1 MPKSKIKPKK
11 LTILSIIGI
20 ITIILAIFLINYTAI
35 LQSPQIETGAKLEVD
50 SNSISKSVDYKYTAV
65 ASNLYVPWSIVF
77 PTEDSMYI
85 AQRSGEILYYKN
97 SQLQAD
103 FYKFSEISATN
114 EEGLMGM
121 VLDPNYPKSPYIY
134 TSLAYEENNQMFVK
148 VVRLTDINNQATE
161 PKILLAKIPAA
172 KFHAGSRLRF
182 GPDQKLY
189 ITTGD
194 ATKKEIAQDLNSLGG
209 KILRMN
215 KDGSIPEDNPFDNSY
230 VYSYGHRNPQGID
243 FDPISGILFSTE
255 HGPSLFDG
263 AAGGDEVNRIL
274 AGKDYGWP
282 KVSHTESTPEAIDP
296 LLVFTPAVAPA
307 SGVFYNGDKYTNLKN
322 AFLFGGLRG
331 EGIFVIYLDESRQK
345 VQSYEKLNI
354 AEGRIREIAVSPDGY
369 IYFSTSNRDGRGT
382 TNDKS
387 DQIFKLEPVR

>member
-1 MPKSKIKPKK
+1 MLKSKIKSKK
-11 LTILSIIGI
+11 LIIFSVLGI
-20 ITIILAIFLINYTAI
+20 IIIILAIFLINYTAI
-35 LQSPQIETGAKLEVD
+35 LQSPQIKTGAKLEVD
-50 SNSISKSVDYKYTAV
+50 SNTISKSIDYTYIAV

-77 PTEDSMYI
+77 PTENSMYI

-97 SQLQAD
+97 SQPQSN
-103 FYKFSEISATN
+103 FYKFSEISSTN

-121 VLDPNYPKSPYIY
+121 VLDPDYPNSPYIY
-134 TSLAYEENNQMFVK
+134 TSLAYEENNQMFIK
-148 VVRLTDINNQATE
+148 VVRLTDVNNQAKE
-161 PKILLAKIPAA
+161 VKILLDKIPAA

-215 KDGSIPEDNPFDNSY
+215 KDGSIPEDNPFSNSY

-243 FDPISGILFSTE
+243 FDPISGVLFSTE

-263 AAGGDEVNRIL
+263 AAGGDEFNRIL
-274 AGKDYGWP
+274 PGKDYGWP
-282 KVSHTESTPEAIDP
+282 KVSHTDSTPEAIDP

-307 SGVFYNGDKYTNLKN
+307 SGVFYTQDKYPSLKN
-322 AFLFGGLRG
+322 TFLFGGLRG

-345 VQSYEKLNI
+345 VKSYEKLNI
-354 AEGRIREIAVSPDGY
+354 AEGRIRDIAVSPDGY
-369 IYFSTSNRDGRGT
+369 IYFSTSNKDGRGNPT
-382 TNDKS
+382 DKS
-387 DQIFKLEPVR
+387 DQIFRLEAIK

>member
-1 MPKSKIKPKK
+1 MQKSKIKPKK
-11 LTILSIIGI
+11 LIIFSVLGI
-20 ITIILAIFLINYTAI
+20 IIIILGIFLINYTAI
-35 LQSPQIETGAKLEVD
+35 LQSPQIKTGAKLEVD
-50 SNSISKSVDYKYTAV
+50 SNTISKSIDYTYTAV

-77 PTEDSMYI
+77 PTENSMYI

-97 SQLQAD
+97 SQPQSN

-121 VLDPNYPKSPYIY
+121 VLDPDYPNSPYIY
-134 TSLAYEENNQMFVK
+134 TSLAYEDNNQMFVK
-148 VVRLTDINNQATE
+148 VVRLTDVNNQAKE
-161 PKILLAKIPAA
+161 VKILLDKIPAA

-215 KDGSIPEDNPFDNSY
+215 KDGSIPEDNPFSNSY
-230 VYSYGHRNPQGID
+230 IYSYGHRNPQGID
-243 FDPISGILFSTE
+243 FDPISGVLFSTE

-263 AAGGDEVNRIL
+263 AAGGDEFNRIL
-274 AGKDYGWP
+274 PGKDYGWP

-307 SGVFYNGDKYTNLKN
+307 SGIFYTQDKYPSLKN
-322 AFLFGGLRG
+322 TFLFGGLRG
-331 EGIFVIYLDESRQK
+331 EGIFVIYLDEARQK
-345 VQSYEKLNI
+345 VKSYEKLNI
-354 AEGRIREIAVSPDGY
+354 NEGRIREIAVSPDGY
-369 IYFSTSNRDGRGT
+369 IYFSTSNQDGRGNST
-382 TNDKS
+382 DKS
-387 DQIFKLEPVR
+387 DQIFRLKAVE

>member
-1 MPKSKIKPKK
+1 MLKSKLKPRK
-11 LTILSIIGI
+11 LFIFSTLGVIVVVFI
-20 ITIILAIFLINYTAI
+20 IFLINYTAI
-35 LQSPQIETGAKLEVD
+35 LQSPQIETGSKLEID

-77 PTEDSMYI
+77 PTENSMYI
-85 AQRSGEILYYKN
+85 AQRSGEILYYQN
-97 SQLQAD
+97 SQPQAN

-121 VLDPNYPKSPYIY
+121 VLDPDYPDSPYIY

-148 VVRLTDINNQATE
+148 VVRLTDVNNQATE
-161 PKILLAKIPAA
+161 TKILLDKIPAA

-230 VYSYGHRNPQGID
+230 IYSYGHRNPQGID
-243 FDPISGILFSTE
+243 FDPISGVLFSTE

-282 KVSHTESTPEAIDP
+282 KVSHTESTPGAIDP

-307 SGVFYNGDKYTNLKN
+307 SGVLYTGDKYPSLKN

-345 VQSYEKLNI
+345 VKSYEKLNI

-387 DQIFKLEPVR
+387 DQIFRLEAMK

>member
-1 MPKSKIKPKK
+1 MKNLKTRKFI
-11 LTILSIIGI
+11 IISIILILI
-20 ITIILAIFLINYTAI
+20 IAFVVFIVNYTAV
-35 LQSPQIETGAKLEVD
+35 LKPPVIETGSKLEID
-50 SNSISKSVDYKYTAV
+50 NQNISKSIDYKYTPV
-65 ASNLYVPWSIVF
+65 ISNLYVPWSIVF
-77 PTEDSMYI
+77 PTTDSMYI
-85 AQRSGEILYYKN
+85 AQRSGEILYYKK
-97 SQLQAD
+97 SQKQAD

-121 VLDPNYPKSPYIY
+121 VLDPDYPNSPYIY
-134 TSLAYEENNQMFVK
+134 TSLAYEDNNQMFVK
-148 VVRLTDINNQATE
+148 VVRLTDINNQSKDT
-161 PKILLAKIPAA
+161 KILLDKIPAA

-194 ATKKEIAQDLNSLGG
+194 ATNKDIAQDINSLGG

-215 KDGSIPEDNPFDNSY
+215 KDGSIPDDNPFNNSY

-243 FDPISGILFSTE
+243 FDPISGVLFSTE

-274 AGKDYGWP
+274 PGKDYGWP

-307 SGVFYNGDKYTNLKN
+307 SGVFYTGDKYPSLKS

-331 EGIFVIYLDESRQK
+331 EGIFVVYLDESREK
-345 VQSYEKLNI
+345 VKSYEKLNI
-354 AEGRIREIAVSPDGY
+354 NEGRIREIAVSPDGY
-369 IYFSTSNRDGRGT
+369 IYFSTSNRDGRGNPT
-382 TNDKS
+382 DKS
-387 DQIFKLEPVR
+387 DHIFRLEPK

>member
-1 MPKSKIKPKK
+1 MQKSKIKPKK
-11 LTILSIIGI
+11 LVIFSFLGI
-20 ITIILAIFLINYTAI
+20 VIIILAIFLINYTAI
-35 LQSPQIETGAKLEVD
+35 LQSPQIETGSKLEVD
-50 SNSISKSVDYKYTAV
+50 SSAISKSIDYKYTSI
-65 ASNLYVPWSIVF
+65 ASNLYVPWSIIF
-77 PTEDSMYI
+77 PTENSMYI

-97 SQLQAD
+97 SQPQPN

-121 VLDPNYPKSPYIY
+121 VLDPDYPNSPYIY

-148 VVRLTDINNQATE
+148 VVRLTDVNNQAKE
-161 PKILLAKIPAA
+161 VKILLDKIPAA

-230 VYSYGHRNPQGID
+230 IYSYGHRNPQGID
-243 FDPISGILFSTE
+243 FDPISGVLFSTE

-263 AAGGDEVNRIL
+263 AAGGDEFNRIL
-274 AGKDYGWP
+274 PGKDYGWP

-307 SGVFYNGDKYTNLKN
+307 SGVFYTQDKYPELKN
-322 AFLFGGLRG
+322 TFLFGGLRG

-345 VQSYEKLNI
+345 LQSYEKLNI
-354 AEGRIREIAVSPDGY
+354 AEGRIRDIAVSPDGY
-369 IYFSTSNRDGRGT
+369 IYFSTSNQDGRGNPT
-382 TNDKS
+382 DKS
-387 DQIFKLEPVR
+387 DQLFRLKPK

>member
-1 MPKSKIKPKK
+1 MQKLKIKPKK
-11 LTILSIIGI
+11 LITLSVIGI
-20 ITIILAIFLINYTAI
+20 IIVVFIIFLINYTAI
-35 LQSPQIETGAKLEVD
+35 LQAPQIKTGSKLEVD
-50 SNSISKSVDYKYTAV
+50 SNTISKSIDYKYTAV

-77 PTEDSMYI
+77 PTSDSMYI

-97 SQLQAD
+97 SQPQAN

-121 VLDPNYPKSPYIY
+121 VLDPDYPNSPYIY

-148 VVRLTDINNQATE
+148 VVRLTDVNNQAKET
-161 PKILLAKIPAA
+161 KILLDKIPAA

-215 KDGSIPEDNPFDNSY
+215 KDGSIPEDNPFNNSY
-230 VYSYGHRNPQGID
+230 IYSYGHRNPQGID
-243 FDPISGILFSTE
+243 FDPVSGVLFSTE

-263 AAGGDEVNRIL
+263 AAGGDEINRIL

-307 SGVFYNGDKYTNLKN
+307 SGVFYAGDKYPSLKN

-345 VQSYEKLNI
+345 VKSYEKLNI
-354 AEGRIREIAVSPDGY
+354 AEGRIRDIAVSPDGY

-382 TNDKS
+382 DNDKN
-387 DQIFKLEPVR
+387 DQIFRLEPK

>member
-11 LTILSIIGI
+11 LIIFSVFGVIIVILVV
-20 ITIILAIFLINYTAI
+20 FLINYTAI
-35 LQSPQIETGAKLEVD
+35 LQAPQIETGAKLEVD
-50 SNSISKSVDYKYTAV
+50 SNTISKSVDYKYTAV

-77 PTEDSMYI
+77 PTTDSMYI

-97 SQLQAD
+97 SQPQVN

-121 VLDPNYPKSPYIY
+121 VLDPDYPNSPYIY

-148 VVRLTDINNQATE
+148 VVRLTDVNNQATE
-161 PKILLAKIPAA
+161 TKILLDKIPAA

-215 KDGSIPEDNPFDNSY
+215 KDGSIPEDNPFSNSY
-230 VYSYGHRNPQGID
+230 IYSYGHRNPQGID
-243 FDPISGILFSTE
+243 FDPVSGVLFSTE

-263 AAGGDEVNRIL
+263 AAGGDEINRIL

-307 SGVFYNGDKYTNLKN
+307 SGVFYTGDKYPSLKN
-322 AFLFGGLRG
+322 TFLFGGLRG

-345 VQSYEKLNI
+345 VKSYEKLNI
-354 AEGRIREIAVSPDGY
+354 TEGRIRDIAVSPDGY
-369 IYFSTSNRDGRGT
+369 IYFSTSNKDGRGT
-382 TNDKS
+382 ANDKS
-387 DQIFKLEPVR
+387 DQIFKLEYK

>member
-1 MPKSKIKPKK
+1 MLKSKIKSKK
-11 LTILSIIGI
+11 LIIFSVLGI
-20 ITIILAIFLINYTAI
+20 IIIILAIFLINYTAI
-35 LQSPQIETGAKLEVD
+35 LQSPQIKTGAKLEVD
-50 SNSISKSVDYKYTAV
+50 SNTISKSIDYTYIAV

-77 PTEDSMYI
+77 PTENSMYI

-97 SQLQAD
+97 SQPQSN

-121 VLDPNYPKSPYIY
+121 VLDPDYPNSPYIY
-134 TSLAYEENNQMFVK
+134 TSLAYEENNQMFIK
-148 VVRLTDINNQATE
+148 VVRLTDVNNQAKE
-161 PKILLAKIPAA
+161 VKILLDKIPAA

-215 KDGSIPEDNPFDNSY
+215 KDGSIPEDNPFSNSY

-243 FDPISGILFSTE
+243 FDPISGVLFSTE

-263 AAGGDEVNRIL
+263 AAGGDEFNRIL
-274 AGKDYGWP
+274 PGKDYGWP
-282 KVSHTESTPEAIDP
+282 KVSHTDSTPEAIDP

-307 SGVFYNGDKYTNLKN
+307 SGVFYTQDKYPSLKN
-322 AFLFGGLRG
+322 TFLFGGLRG

-345 VQSYEKLNI
+345 VKSYEKLNI
-354 AEGRIREIAVSPDGY
+354 AEGRIRDIAVSPDGY
-369 IYFSTSNRDGRGT
+369 IYFSTSNKDGRGNPT
-382 TNDKS
+382 DKS
-387 DQIFKLEPVR
+387 DQIFRLEAIK

>member
-1 MPKSKIKPKK
+1 MQKSKIKPKK
-11 LTILSIIGI
+11 LITFSVFGVIIV
-20 ITIILAIFLINYTAI
+20 TLAIFLINYTAI
-35 LQSPQIETGAKLEVD
+35 LQSPQIKTGAKLEVD
-50 SNSISKSVDYKYTAV
+50 SNTISKSIDYTYIAV

-77 PTEDSMYI
+77 PTENSMYI

-97 SQLQAD
+97 SQPQSN

-121 VLDPNYPKSPYIY
+121 VLDPDYPNSPYIY

-148 VVRLTDINNQATE
+148 VVRLTDVNNQAKE
-161 PKILLAKIPAA
+161 FKILLDKIPAA

-215 KDGSIPEDNPFDNSY
+215 KDGSIPEDNPFSNSY

-243 FDPISGILFSTE
+243 FDPISGVLFSTE

-263 AAGGDEVNRIL
+263 AAGGDEFNRIL
-274 AGKDYGWP
+274 PGKDYGWP
-282 KVSHTESTPEAIDP
+282 KVSHTDSTPEAIDP

-307 SGVFYNGDKYTNLKN
+307 SGVFYTQDKYPSLKN
-322 AFLFGGLRG
+322 TFLFGGLRG

-345 VQSYEKLNI
+345 VKSYEKLNI
-354 AEGRIREIAVSPDGY
+354 AEGRIRDIAVSPDGY
-369 IYFSTSNRDGRGT
+369 IYFSTSNKDGRGNPT
-382 TNDKS
+382 DKS
-387 DQIFKLEPVR
+387 DQIFRLEAIK

>member
-1 MPKSKIKPKK
+1 MKT
-11 LTILSIIGI
+11 LTTRKFIIISIILIAI
-20 ITIILAIFLINYTAI
+20 IAFVVFIINYTAI
-35 LQSPQIETGAKLEVD
+35 LQPPVLETDSKLEVD
-50 SNSISKSVDYKYTAV
+50 SQNISKSLDYEYTPV
-65 ASNLYVPWSIVF
+65 ISNLYVPWSIVF
-77 PTEDSMYI
+77 PTPDSMYI
-85 AQRSGEILYYKN
+85 AQRSGEIVHYKN
-97 SQLQAD
+97 SQKQAN

-121 VLDPNYPKSPYIY
+121 VLDPDYPNSPYIY
-134 TSLAYEENNQMFVK
+134 ASLPYEENNQMFVK
-148 VVRLTDINNQATE
+148 VVRLTDINNQG
-161 PKILLAKIPAA
+161 KDIQILLDKIPAA

-194 ATKKEIAQDLNSLGG
+194 ATKKDIAQDINSLGG

-215 KDGSIPEDNPFDNSY
+215 KDGSIPDDNPFSNSY
-230 VYSYGHRNPQGID
+230 VYSYGHRNQQGID

-274 AGKDYGWP
+274 PGKDYGWP
-282 KVSHTESTPEAIDP
+282 KVSHTESTPEAVDP

-307 SGVFYNGDKYTNLKN
+307 SGVFYTGDKYPNLKN

-331 EGIFVIYLDESRQK
+331 EGIFVVYLDETREK

-354 AEGRIREIAVSPDGY
+354 SEGRIREIAVSPDGY
-369 IYFSTSNRDGRGT
+369 IYFSTSNRDGRGNP
-382 TNDKS
+382 NDKS
-387 DQIFKLEPVR
+387 DQIFRLEPNSN

>member
-1 MPKSKIKPKK
+1 MQKSKLKPKK
-11 LTILSIIGI
+11 LIIFSVFGVI
-20 ITIILAIFLINYTAI
+20 IIILAILLINYTAI
-35 LQSPQIETGAKLEVD
+35 LKDPQIDTGSKLEVD
-50 SNSISKSVDYKYTAV
+50 SSTISKSVDYKYTAV

-77 PTEDSMYI
+77 PNTDSMYI

-97 SQLQAD
+97 SQPQAN

-121 VLDPNYPKSPYIY
+121 VLDPDYPNSPYIY

-148 VVRLTDINNQATE
+148 VVRLKDINNQAKET
-161 PKILLAKIPAA
+161 KILLDKIPAA

-215 KDGSIPEDNPFDNSY
+215 KDGSIPEDNPFTNSY
-230 VYSYGHRNPQGID
+230 IYSYGHRNPQGID
-243 FDPISGILFSTE
+243 FDPVSGVLFSTE

-263 AAGGDEVNRIL
+263 AAGGDEINRIL
-274 AGKDYGWP
+274 PGKDYGWP
-282 KVSHTESTPEAIDP
+282 KVSHNQSTPEAIDP

-307 SGVFYNGDKYTNLKN
+307 SGVFYAGDKYLSLKN
-322 AFLFGGLRG
+322 SFLFGGLRG

-345 VQSYEKLNI
+345 VKSYEKLNI
-354 AEGRIREIAVSPDGY
+354 TEGRIREIAVSPDGY

-382 TNDKS
+382 ANDKS
-387 DQIFKLEPVR
+387 DQIFRLEP

>member
-1 MPKSKIKPKK
+1 MPKAKLKPKK
-11 LTILSIIGI
+11 LIILSLIVVIIV
-20 ITIILAIFLINYTAI
+20 ILAIFLINYTAI
-35 LQSPQIETGAKLEVD
+35 LQAPQIGTGDNLEVD
-50 SNSISKSVDYKYTAV
+50 NNTISKSIDYKYTAV

-77 PTEDSMYI
+77 PTETSMYI

-97 SQLQAD
+97 SQAQAD

-121 VLDPNYPKSPYIY
+121 VLDPDYPNSPYIY

-148 VVRLTDINNQATE
+148 VMRLTDVNNQATE
-161 PKILLAKIPAA
+161 PKILLDKIPAA
-172 KFHAGSRLRF
+172 KFHAGSRIRF

-215 KDGSIPEDNPFDNSY
+215 KDGSIPEDNPFNNSY
-230 VYSYGHRNPQGID
+230 IYSYGHRNPQGID
-243 FDPISGILFSTE
+243 FDPISGVLFSTE

-274 AGKDYGWP
+274 PGKDYGWP

-307 SGVFYNGDKYTNLKN
+307 SGLFYTGDKYPNLKN

-331 EGIFVIYLDESRQK
+331 EGIFVIYLDESREK
-345 VQSYEKLNI
+345 VKSYEKLNI
-354 AEGRIREIAVSPDGY
+354 AEGRIRDIAISPDGY

-382 TNDKS
+382 ANDKS
-387 DQIFKLEPVR
+387 DQIFRLEPK

>member
-1 MPKSKIKPKK
+1 MQKSKIKPKK
-11 LTILSIIGI
+11 LIILSVIGI

-35 LQSPQIETGAKLEVD
+35 LQAPQIETGAKLEVD
-50 SNSISKSVDYKYTAV
+50 SNSISKSVDYKYNTV

-77 PTEDSMYI
+77 PTKDSMYI

-97 SQLQAD
+97 SQPQAN

-121 VLDPNYPKSPYIY
+121 VLDPDYPNSPYIY

-148 VVRLTDINNQATE
+148 VVRLTDINNKSTE
-161 PKILLAKIPAA
+161 PRILLDKIPAA

-243 FDPISGILFSTE
+243 FDPISGVLFSTE

-296 LLVFTPAVAPA
+296 LLVFTPATAPA
-307 SGVFYNGDKYTNLKN
+307 SGVFYAGDKYSNLKN

-369 IYFSTSNRDGRGT
+369 IYFSTSNRDGRGN
-382 TNDKS
+382 TNDKG
-387 DQIFKLEPVR
+387 DQIFKLEPK

>member
-1 MPKSKIKPKK
+1 MQKSKLKPKK
-11 LTILSIIGI
+11 LIILSIIGI
-20 ITIILAIFLINYTAI
+20 ITVILVIFLINYTAI
-35 LQSPQIETGAKLEVD
+35 LQAPQIETGSKLEVD
-50 SNSISKSVDYKYTAV
+50 SNNISKSVDYKYTAV

-77 PTEDSMYI
+77 PTSDSMYI

-97 SQLQAD
+97 SQPQVN
-103 FYKFSEISATN
+103 FYKFSEISTTN

-121 VLDPNYPKSPYIY
+121 VLDPDYPNSPYIY

-148 VVRLTDINNQATE
+148 VVRLADVNNQATE
-161 PKILLAKIPAA
+161 PRILLDKIQAA

-215 KDGSIPEDNPFDNSY
+215 KDGSIPEDNPFNNSY

-243 FDPISGILFSTE
+243 FDPVSGVLFSTE

-274 AGKDYGWP
+274 PGKDYG
-282 KVSHTESTPEAIDP
+282 
-296 LLVFTPAVAPA
+296 
-307 SGVFYNGDKYTNLKN
+307 
-322 AFLFGGLRG
+322 
-331 EGIFVIYLDESRQK
+331 
-345 VQSYEKLNI
+345 
-354 AEGRIREIAVSPDGY
+354 
-369 IYFSTSNRDGRGT
+369 
-382 TNDKS
+382 
-387 DQIFKLEPVR
+387 

>member
-1 MPKSKIKPKK
+1 MKNLKTRKFIV
-11 LTILSIIGI
+11 ISIILILI
-20 ITIILAIFLINYTAI
+20 IAFVIFIVNYTAI
-35 LQSPQIETGAKLEVD
+35 LQPPVIKTGSKLEVD
-50 SNSISKSVDYKYTAV
+50 SQNISKSIDYKYTPV
-65 ASNLYVPWSIVF
+65 ISNLYVPWSIIF
-77 PTEDSMYI
+77 PTTDSIYI
-85 AQRSGEILYYKN
+85 AQRSGEIVHYKN
-97 SQLQAD
+97 SQKQAD

-121 VLDPNYPKSPYIY
+121 VLDPDYPNSPYIY
-134 TSLAYEENNQMFVK
+134 TSLAYEDNNQMFVK
-148 VVRLTDINNQATE
+148 IVRLTDINNQSKDT
-161 PKILLAKIPAA
+161 KILLDKIPAA

-194 ATKKEIAQDLNSLGG
+194 ATNKDIAQDLNSLGG

-215 KDGSIPEDNPFDNSY
+215 KDGSIPDDNPFNNSY

-243 FDPISGILFSTE
+243 FDPISGVLFSTE

-274 AGKDYGWP
+274 PGKDYGWP

-307 SGVFYNGDKYTNLKN
+307 SGVFYTGDKYPSLKS

-331 EGIFVIYLDESRQK
+331 EGIFVVYLDESREK
-345 VQSYEKLNI
+345 VKSYEKLNI
-354 AEGRIREIAVSPDGY
+354 NEGRIREIAVSPDGY
-369 IYFSTSNRDGRGT
+369 IYFSTSNRDGRGNPT
-382 TNDKS
+382 DKS
-387 DQIFKLEPVR
+387 DHIFRLEPK

>member
-1 MPKSKIKPKK
+1 MLKSKIKSKK
-11 LTILSIIGI
+11 LIIFSVLGI
-20 ITIILAIFLINYTAI
+20 IIIILAIFLINYTAI
-35 LQSPQIETGAKLEVD
+35 LQSPQIKTGAKLEVD
-50 SNSISKSVDYKYTAV
+50 SNTISKSIDYTYIAV

-77 PTEDSMYI
+77 PTENSMYI

-97 SQLQAD
+97 SQPQSN
-103 FYKFSEISATN
+103 FYKFSEISSTN

-121 VLDPNYPKSPYIY
+121 VLDPDYPNSPYIY

-148 VVRLTDINNQATE
+148 VVRLTDVNNQAKE
-161 PKILLAKIPAA
+161 FKILLDKIPAA

-215 KDGSIPEDNPFDNSY
+215 KDGSIPEDNPFSNSY

-243 FDPISGILFSTE
+243 FDPISGVLFSTE

-263 AAGGDEVNRIL
+263 AAGGDEFNRIL
-274 AGKDYGWP
+274 PGKDYGWP
-282 KVSHTESTPEAIDP
+282 KVSHTDSTPEAIDP

-307 SGVFYNGDKYTNLKN
+307 SGVFYTQDKYPSLKN
-322 AFLFGGLRG
+322 TFLFGGLRG

-345 VQSYEKLNI
+345 VKSYEKLNI
-354 AEGRIREIAVSPDGY
+354 AEGRIRDIAVSPDGY
-369 IYFSTSNRDGRGT
+369 IYFSTSNKDGRGNPT
-382 TNDKS
+382 DKS
-387 DQIFKLEPVR
+387 DQIFRLEAIK

>member
-1 MPKSKIKPKK
+1 MKNLKTRKFFI
-11 LTILSIIGI
+11 ISIILILI
-20 ITIILAIFLINYTAI
+20 IAFVVFVINYTAV
-35 LQSPQIETGAKLEVD
+35 LQPPVLETGSKFEID
-50 SNSISKSVDYKYTAV
+50 SQNISKSLDYAYTPV
-65 ASNLYVPWSIVF
+65 ISDLYVPWSIVF
-77 PTEDSMYI
+77 PTNDSMYI
-85 AQRSGEILYYKN
+85 AQRSGEIVHYKN
-97 SQLQAD
+97 YQKQAD

-121 VLDPNYPKSPYIY
+121 VLDPDYPNTPYIY
-134 TSLAYEENNQMFVK
+134 ASLAYEEDNQMFVK
-148 VVRLTDINNQATE
+148 VVKLTDVNNQGNDIQ
-161 PKILLAKIPAA
+161 ILLDKIPAA

-194 ATKKEIAQDLNSLGG
+194 ATKKEIAQDINSLGG

-215 KDGSIPEDNPFDNSY
+215 KDGSIPEDNPFSNSY
-230 VYSYGHRNPQGID
+230 IYSYGHRNPQGID
-243 FDPISGILFSTE
+243 FDPISGVLFSTE

-274 AGKDYGWP
+274 PGKDYGWP
-282 KVSHTESTPEAIDP
+282 KVSHTQSTPEAIDP

-307 SGVFYNGDKYTNLKN
+307 SGVFYAGNKYPNLKN

-331 EGIFVIYLDESRQK
+331 EGIFVIYLDESREK
-345 VQSYEKLNI
+345 VKSYEKLNI
-354 AEGRIREIAVSPDGY
+354 AEGRIRDIAISPDGY

-382 TNDKS
+382 ANDKS
-387 DQIFKLEPVR
+387 DQIFRLEPK

>member
-1 MPKSKIKPKK
+1 MKNLKTRKFFI
-11 LTILSIIGI
+11 ISIILILI
-20 ITIILAIFLINYTAI
+20 IAFVVFVINYTAV
-35 LQSPQIETGAKLEVD
+35 LQPPVLETGSKFEID
-50 SNSISKSVDYKYTAV
+50 SQNISKSLDYAYTPV
-65 ASNLYVPWSIVF
+65 ISDLYVPWSIVF
-77 PTEDSMYI
+77 PTNDSMYI
-85 AQRSGEILYYKN
+85 AQRSGEIVHYKN
-97 SQLQAD
+97 YQKQAD

-121 VLDPNYPKSPYIY
+121 VLDPDYPNSPYIY
-134 TSLAYEENNQMFVK
+134 ASLAYEEDNQMFVK
-148 VVRLTDINNQATE
+148 VVKLNDVNNQGNDIQ
-161 PKILLAKIPAA
+161 ILLDKIPAA

-230 VYSYGHRNPQGID
+230 IYSYGHRNPQGID
-243 FDPISGILFSTE
+243 FDPISGVLFSTE

-274 AGKDYGWP
+274 PGKDYGWP

-307 SGVFYNGDKYTNLKN
+307 SGVFYSGDKYPNLKN

-331 EGIFVIYLDESRQK
+331 EGIFVVYLDNTRTK
-345 VQSYEKLNI
+345 VKSYEKLNI
-354 AEGRIREIAVSPDGY
+354 AEGRIREIAVSPEGY

-382 TNDKS
+382 ANDKS
-387 DQIFKLEPVR
+387 DQIIKLER

>member
-1 MPKSKIKPKK
+1 MPKAKLKPKK
-11 LTILSIIGI
+11 LIILSIIVVI
-20 ITIILAIFLINYTAI
+20 IVILAIFLINYTAI
-35 LQSPQIETGAKLEVD
+35 LQAPQIGTGDNLEVD
-50 SNSISKSVDYKYTAV
+50 NNTISKSIDYKYTAV

-77 PTEDSMYI
+77 PTETSMYI

-97 SQLQAD
+97 SQAQAD

-121 VLDPNYPKSPYIY
+121 VLDPDYPNSPYIY

-148 VVRLTDINNQATE
+148 VVRLTDVNNQATE
-161 PKILLAKIPAA
+161 PKILLDKIPAA
-172 KFHAGSRLRF
+172 KFHAGSRIRF

-215 KDGSIPEDNPFDNSY
+215 KDGSIPEDNPFNNSY
-230 VYSYGHRNPQGID
+230 IYSYGHRNPQGID
-243 FDPISGILFSTE
+243 FDPISGVLFSTE

-274 AGKDYGWP
+274 PGKDYGWP

-307 SGVFYNGDKYTNLKN
+307 SGLFYTGDKYPNLKN

-331 EGIFVIYLDESRQK
+331 EGIFVIYLDESREK
-345 VQSYEKLNI
+345 VKSYEKLNI
-354 AEGRIREIAVSPDGY
+354 TEGRIRDIAISPDGY

-382 TNDKS
+382 ANDKS
-387 DQIFKLEPVR
+387 DQIFRLEPK

>member
-1 MPKSKIKPKK
+1 MKNLKTRKFFI
-11 LTILSIIGI
+11 ISIILILI
-20 ITIILAIFLINYTAI
+20 IAFVVFVINYTAV
-35 LQSPQIETGAKLEVD
+35 LQPPVLETGSKFEID
-50 SNSISKSVDYKYTAV
+50 SQNISKSLDYAYTPV
-65 ASNLYVPWSIVF
+65 ISDLYVPWSIVF
-77 PTEDSMYI
+77 PTNDSMYI
-85 AQRSGEILYYKN
+85 AQRSGEIVHYKN
-97 SQLQAD
+97 YQKQAD

-121 VLDPNYPKSPYIY
+121 VLDPDYPNSPYIY
-134 TSLAYEENNQMFVK
+134 ASLAYEEDNQMFVK
-148 VVRLTDINNQATE
+148 VVKLNDVNNQGNDIQ
-161 PKILLAKIPAA
+161 ILLDKIPAA

-230 VYSYGHRNPQGID
+230 IYSYGHRNPQGID
-243 FDPISGILFSTE
+243 FDPISGVLFSTE

-274 AGKDYGWP
+274 PGKDYGWP
-282 KVSHTESTPEAIDP
+282 KVSHTQSTPEAINP

-307 SGVFYNGDKYTNLKN
+307 SGVFYNGDKYPNLKN

-331 EGIFVIYLDESRQK
+331 EGIFVVYLDNTRTK
-345 VQSYEKLNI
+345 VKSYEKLNI
-354 AEGRIREIAVSPDGY
+354 AEGRIRDIAISPDGY

-382 TNDKS
+382 ANDKS
-387 DQIFKLEPVR
+387 DQIIKLER

>member
-1 MPKSKIKPKK
+1 MKSHKTKK
-11 LTILSIIGI
+11 FIIISIILIVI
-20 ITIILAIFLINYTAI
+20 IAFVVFVINYTAI
-35 LQSPQIETGAKLEVD
+35 LQSPVIETGSKLEVD
-50 SNSISKSVDYKYTAV
+50 SQNISKSLDYEYTPV
-65 ASNLYVPWSIVF
+65 ISNLYVPWSIVF
-77 PTEDSMYI
+77 PTPDSMYI
-85 AQRSGEILYYKN
+85 AQRSGEIIHYQN
-97 SQLQAD
+97 SQKQAD

-114 EEGLMGM
+114 EEGLMGI
-121 VLDPNYPKSPYIY
+121 VLDPDYPNSPYIY

-148 VVRLTDINNQATE
+148 VVRLTDINNQGQGV
-161 PKILLAKIPAA
+161 KILLDKIPAA

-194 ATKKEIAQDLNSLGG
+194 ATNKDIAQDINSLGG

-243 FDPISGILFSTE
+243 FDPISGVLFSTE

-274 AGKDYGWP
+274 PGKDYGWP

-307 SGVFYNGDKYTNLKN
+307 SGVFYNGDKYPSLKN
-322 AFLFGGLRG
+322 TFLFGGLRG
-331 EGIFVIYLDESRQK
+331 EGIFVIYLDESRQE
-345 VQSYEKLNI
+345 VNSYEKLNI
-354 AEGRIREIAVSPDGY
+354 TEGRIREIAVSPDGY
-369 IYFSTSNRDGRGT
+369 IYFSTSNRDGRGNP
-382 TNDKS
+382 NDTS
-387 DQIFKLEPVR
+387 DQIFRLEPNSN

>member
-1 MPKSKIKPKK
+1 MLKSKIKSKK
-11 LTILSIIGI
+11 LIIFSVLGI
-20 ITIILAIFLINYTAI
+20 IIIILAIFLINYTAI
-35 LQSPQIETGAKLEVD
+35 LQSPQIKTGAKLEVD
-50 SNSISKSVDYKYTAV
+50 SNTISKSIDYTYIAV

-77 PTEDSMYI
+77 PTENSMYI

-97 SQLQAD
+97 SQPQSN
-103 FYKFSEISATN
+103 FYKFSEISSTN

-121 VLDPNYPKSPYIY
+121 VLDPDYPNSPYIY

-148 VVRLTDINNQATE
+148 VVRLTDVNNQAKE
-161 PKILLAKIPAA
+161 FKILLDKIPAA

-215 KDGSIPEDNPFDNSY
+215 KDGSIPEDNPFSNSY

-243 FDPISGILFSTE
+243 FDPISGVLFSTE

-263 AAGGDEVNRIL
+263 AAGGDEFNRIL
-274 AGKDYGWP
+274 PGKDYGWP
-282 KVSHTESTPEAIDP
+282 KVSHTDSTPEAIDP

-307 SGVFYNGDKYTNLKN
+307 SGVFYTQDKYPSLKN
-322 AFLFGGLRG
+322 TFLFGGLRG

-345 VQSYEKLNI
+345 VKSYEKLNI
-354 AEGRIREIAVSPDGY
+354 AEGRIRDIAVSPDGY
-369 IYFSTSNRDGRGT
+369 IYFSTSNKDGRGNPT
-382 TNDKS
+382 DKS
-387 DQIFKLEPVR
+387 DQIFRLEASY

>member
-1 MPKSKIKPKK
+1 MKSHKTKK
-11 LTILSIIGI
+11 FIIISIILIVI
-20 ITIILAIFLINYTAI
+20 IAFVVFVINYTAI
-35 LQSPQIETGAKLEVD
+35 LQSPVIETGSKLEVD
-50 SNSISKSVDYKYTAV
+50 SQNISKSLDYEYTPV
-65 ASNLYVPWSIVF
+65 ISNLYVPWSIVF
-77 PTEDSMYI
+77 PTPDSMYI
-85 AQRSGEILYYKN
+85 AQRSGEIVYYKN
-97 SQLQAD
+97 SQKQAD

-121 VLDPNYPKSPYIY
+121 ILDPDYPNSPYIY

-148 VVRLTDINNQATE
+148 VVRLTDINNQAKE
-161 PKILLAKIPAA
+161 VEILLDKIPAA

-194 ATKKEIAQDLNSLGG
+194 ATNKDIAQDINSLGG

-243 FDPISGILFSTE
+243 FDPISGVLFSTE

-263 AAGGDEVNRIL
+263 AAGGDEVNRIIP
-274 AGKDYGWP
+274 GKDYGWP

-296 LLVFTPAVAPA
+296 LLVFTPAIAPA
-307 SGVFYNGDKYTNLKN
+307 SGVFYNGDKYPSLKN
-322 AFLFGGLRG
+322 TFLFGGLRG
-331 EGIFVIYLDESRQK
+331 EGIFVIYLDESRQE
-345 VQSYEKLNI
+345 VNSYEKLNI
-354 AEGRIREIAVSPDGY
+354 TEGRIREIAVSPDGY
-369 IYFSTSNRDGRGT
+369 IYFSTSNRDGRGKID
-382 TNDKS
+382 DKS
-387 DQIFKLEPVR
+387 DQIFRLEQLE

>member
-1 MPKSKIKPKK
+1 MKNLKTRKFI
-11 LTILSIIGI
+11 IISIILIVI
-20 ITIILAIFLINYTAI
+20 IALVVFVINYTAI
-35 LQSPQIETGAKLEVD
+35 LQPPVIETGSKLEID
-50 SNSISKSVDYKYTAV
+50 SQNISKSIDYKYTPV
-65 ASNLYVPWSIVF
+65 ISNLYVPWSIVF
-77 PTEDSMYI
+77 PTPDSMYI

-97 SQLQAD
+97 SQKQAD

-121 VLDPNYPKSPYIY
+121 VLDPDYPNSPYIY

-148 VVRLTDINNQATE
+148 VVRLTDKNNQAKDT
-161 PKILLAKIPAA
+161 KILLDKIPAA

-194 ATKKEIAQDLNSLGG
+194 ATKKEIAQDINSLGG

-215 KDGSIPEDNPFDNSY
+215 KDGSIPEDNPFNNSY

-243 FDPISGILFSTE
+243 FDPVSGVLFSTE

-274 AGKDYGWP
+274 PGKDYGWP

-307 SGVFYNGDKYTNLKN
+307 SGVFYTGDKYPSLKS

-331 EGIFVIYLDESRQK
+331 EGIFVVYLDESREK
-345 VQSYEKLNI
+345 VKSYEKLNI
-354 AEGRIREIAVSPDGY
+354 NEGRIREIAVSPDGY
-369 IYFSTSNRDGRGT
+369 IYFSTSNRDGRGNP
-382 TNDKS
+382 NDKS
-387 DQIFKLEPVR
+387 DHIFRLEAVE

>member
-1 MPKSKIKPKK
+1 MQKSKIKPKK
-11 LTILSIIGI
+11 LIIFSVLGI
-20 ITIILAIFLINYTAI
+20 IIVILVIFLINYTAI
-35 LQSPQIETGAKLEVD
+35 LQSPQIKTGAKLEVD
-50 SNSISKSVDYKYTAV
+50 SNTISKSIDYTYTAV

-77 PTEDSMYI
+77 PTENSMYI

-97 SQLQAD
+97 SQPQSN

-121 VLDPNYPKSPYIY
+121 VLDPDYPNSPYIY

-148 VVRLTDINNQATE
+148 VARLTDVNNQAKE
-161 PKILLAKIPAA
+161 VKILLDKIPAA

-189 ITTGD
+189 VTTGD
-194 ATKKEIAQDLNSLGG
+194 STKKEIAQDLNSLGG

-215 KDGSIPEDNPFDNSY
+215 KDGSIPNDNPFPNSP
-230 VYSYGHRNPQGID
+230 VYSYGHRNAQGID
-243 FDPISGILFSTE
+243 FDPVSGVLFSTE

-263 AAGGDEVNRIL
+263 AAGGDEFNRIL
-274 AGKDYGWP
+274 PGKDYGWP
-282 KVSHTESTPEAIDP
+282 KVSHTASTPEAVDP

-307 SGVFYNGDKYTNLKN
+307 SGVFYTGDRYTALKN

-331 EGIFVIYLDESRQK
+331 EGIFVIYLDETRQK
-345 VQSYEKLNI
+345 VTSYEKLNI
-354 AEGRIREIAVSPDGY
+354 NEGRIREIAVSPDDY
-369 IYFSTSNRDGRGT
+369 IYFSTSNRDGRGNPT
-382 TNDKS
+382 EEQ
-387 DQIFKLEPVR
+387 DQIFKLMP

>member
-1 MPKSKIKPKK
+1 MQKSKIKPKK
-11 LTILSIIGI
+11 LIIFSVFGI
-20 ITIILAIFLINYTAI
+20 IIIILAIFLINYTAI
-35 LQSPQIETGAKLEVD
+35 LQSPQIKTGAKLEVD
-50 SNSISKSVDYKYTAV
+50 SNTISKSIDYKYTAV

-77 PTEDSMYI
+77 PTENSMYI

-97 SQLQAD
+97 SQPQSN

-121 VLDPNYPKSPYIY
+121 VLDPDYPNSPYIY

-148 VVRLTDINNQATE
+148 VVRLTDVNNQAKE
-161 PKILLAKIPAA
+161 VKILLDKIPAA

-194 ATKKEIAQDLNSLGG
+194 ATNKDIAQDLNSLGG

-230 VYSYGHRNPQGID
+230 IYSYGHRNPQGID
-243 FDPISGILFSTE
+243 FDPISGVLFSTE

-263 AAGGDEVNRIL
+263 AAGGDEFNRIL
-274 AGKDYGWP
+274 PGKDYGWP
-282 KVSHTESTPEAIDP
+282 KVSHTASTPEAVDP

-307 SGVFYNGDKYTNLKN
+307 SGVFYTGDRYTTLKN

-345 VQSYEKLNI
+345 VKSYEKLNI

-369 IYFSTSNRDGRGT
+369 IYFSTSNQDGRGNST
-382 TNDKS
+382 DKS
-387 DQIFKLEPVR
+387 DQIFRLEASY